1 MTLGARSSR
10 CVIYSWEMAADDKV
24 SKGDVV
30 TLDTNDRVTTASTDE
45 DEPVG
50 VAAETIDTGT
60 GENPEIGVVVHGIA
74 GVTADVAVNAGEMVK
89 VSQSDNAGQ
98 IEPLNKKAVDEGGTE
113 TFDIEPGTAVGMALE
128 DFSAAGTGDILVTP
142 GAGVPSA

>member
-1 MTLGARSSR
+1 MTLGQRSSQA
-10 CVIYSWEMAADDKV
+10 VVYSWEMAADDKV

-30 TLDTNDRVTTASTDE
+30 TLDSNDRVTTASTDE

-60 GENPEIGVVVHGIA
+60 GENPQIGVVVHGIA
-74 GVTADVAVNAGEMVK
+74 GVTADAAVNAGEMVK

-98 IEPLNKKAVDEGGTE
+98 VEPLNAQSVDEGGTA
-113 TFDIEPGTAVGMALE
+113 TYDIEPGTAVGMALE
-128 DFSAAGTGDILVTP
+128 DLSAGGEGDILVTP
-142 GAGVPSA
+142 GAGVPQA